1 MVTAGAQNSSAEILA
16 LIGSTR
22 AQTRGAL
29 MAATGL
35 SRSTVTR
42 HLKHLLD
49 TAVISEQGQS
59 ASSGGRPAGLLT
71 LNRSGG
77 IAVGVDVGEDH
88 TRVALTDLGD
98 QVLIESVGTTN
109 LEMGPEA
116 VLAWVT
122 TEITTLLD
130 QIDRSSDDVVG
141 ICLGLP
147 APVDWKTGRAV
158 GPSIMPGWDG
168 FDVAGAVNLKHAAP
182 VVVDNDVN
190 LLGLAE
196 ARRPQSDAE
205 YLLYV
210 KAGTGIGGA
219 IVTNGELYRGSRG
232 AAGYIGH
239 VHLQTD
245 SSPLCRCGSV
255 GCVEAT
261 AGGWAI
267 ARDLRAAGIPAM
279 TARDVVR
286 LAAEGEPEAIRMLR
300 EAGRALG
307 ESVAAAVNLLN
318 PDVVVL
324 GGVLVGAGD
333 YLLTGVREIV
343 YRRALPL
350 CTTNLRIET
359 SGLGDRAGVLG
370 AAQLVIDRFIR
381 PHD

>member
-1 MVTAGAQNSSAEILA
+1 MAAASTKDPSAEILA
-16 LIGSTR
+16 LVASAR
-22 AQTRGAL
+22 AQTRVGL

-35 SRSTVTR
+35 SRSTITR
-42 HLKHLLD
+42 HLQHLVD
-49 TAVISEQGQS
+49 TEVVSEQGK
-59 ASSGGRPAGLLT
+59 AVSSGGRPAGLFT
-71 LNRSGG
+71 LNQTSG

-88 TRVALTDLGD
+88 TRVALTDLGN
-98 QVLIESVGTTN
+98 QVLAESVGTTD
-109 LEMGPEA
+109 LEIGPEA
-116 VLAWVT
+116 VLNWVT
-122 TEITTLLD
+122 GEITLLLE
-130 QIDRSSDDVVG
+130 QIGRSSHDLVG

-147 APVDWKTGRAV
+147 APVDWKTGRVV
-158 GPSIMPGWDG
+158 GPSVMPGWDDY
-168 FDVAGAVNLKHAAP
+168 DVAGAINLVHAAP

-196 ARRPQSDAE
+196 ARRQQPDAE
-205 YLLYV
+205 YLFYV

-239 VHLQTD
+239 VHLASS

-267 ARDLRAAGIPAM
+267 ARDLRAVGIPAV
-279 TARDVVR
+279 TARDVAR
-286 LAAEGEPEAIRMLR
+286 LAGEGEPEAIRGLR
-300 EAGRALG
+300 DAGRALG

-318 PDVVVL
+318 PDVLVL
-324 GGVLVGAGD
+324 GGVLAGAGD

-359 SGLGDRAGVLG
+359 SRLGDHAGVLG
-370 AAQLVIDRFIR
+370 AAQLVIDRVIR
-381 PHD
+381 PVS